1 MIICIIEIFFTN
13 KSQFAA
19 PLKAKSN
26 MTAVRIGFLTFD
38 EEDEK
43 FKKHYCCTNY

>member
-1 MIICIIEIFFTN
+1 MRSKQTKNGYITEFFFTN

-26 MTAVRIGFLTFD
+26 MTEVRVGFSQFD

-43 FKKHYCCTNY
+43 FKKP